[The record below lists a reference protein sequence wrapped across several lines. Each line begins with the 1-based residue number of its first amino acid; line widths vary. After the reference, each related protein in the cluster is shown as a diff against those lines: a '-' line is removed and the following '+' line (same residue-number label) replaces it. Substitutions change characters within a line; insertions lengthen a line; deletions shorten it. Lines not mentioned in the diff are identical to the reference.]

1 MIKFQKPLLS
11 FLLVLLATEFPEALI
26 GLKSKAL
33 AASCFPLNVVDGR
46 GSVVEK
52 NVSPPSTGITKD
64 NWNTDF
70 AVSGKTKYQD
80 YIVDITPVKS
90 GNYDVEL
97 YLKYSDNTTDNFYKK
112 SNISLVAGKPLEVSA
127 TPRQGQMPYQV
138 NVRVGGL
145 EAIDKPYTVSV
156 RGCR

>member
-11 FLLVLLATEFPEALI
+11 LLLALLTTEFSMALI
-26 GLKSKAL
+26 GVKSKVW
-33 AASCFPLNVVDGR
+33 AASCFPLTVVDGR

-52 NVSPPSTGITKD
+52 NVSPPSTGITRD

-80 YIVDITPVKS
+80 YIVNITPVKS
-90 GNYDVEL
+90 GKYDVEL

-112 SNISLVAGKPLEVSA
+112 NNISLVAGKPLEVSA
-127 TPRQGQMPYQV
+127 TPRQGQVPYQV

-145 EAIDKPYTVSV
+145 GAIDNPYKVSV